1 MVESTVLSGHFWL
14 RDYGGGWYGESLY
27 QVWYCRCMCRQLGG
41 KILLFM
47 ATDEEVLEYTLIR
60 MGDVLR
66 DRYDVTVTGS
76 QPKTSKIE
84 NNNKKEKIARTR
96 V

>member
-1 MVESTVLSGHFWL
+1 M
-14 RDYGGGWYGESLY
+14 SLP
-27 QVWYCRCMCRQLGG
+27 VWYYRSMCRQWG
-41 KILLFM
+41 KNILLFV
-47 ATDEEVLEYTLIR
+47 ATDEEVLEYPLIR

-84 NNNKKEKIARTR
+84 NNNKKKKEQ
-96 V
+96 

>member
-1 MVESTVLSGHFWL
+1 
-14 RDYGGGWYGESLY
+14 
-27 QVWYCRCMCRQLGG
+27 
-41 KILLFM
+41 M

-66 DRYDVTVTGS
+66 DRYDVTVTS
-76 QPKTSKIE
+76 IQPKTSKIK
-84 NNNKKEKIARTR
+84 NNNKNEKIARTR

>member
-1 MVESTVLSGHFWL
+1 MSTVGK
-14 RDYGGGWYGESLY
+14 
-27 QVWYCRCMCRQLGG
+27 

-60 MGDVLR
+60 MGDVVR

>member
-1 MVESTVLSGHFWL
+1 MVVHVYVSTVG
-14 RDYGGGWYGESLY
+14 R
-27 QVWYCRCMCRQLGG
+27 

-60 MGDVLR
+60 MGDVVR

-84 NNNKKEKIARTR
+84 NNNKKEKIAITR